1 MDTVKVYNNTDIII
15 LPASSPFI
23 LNVESL
29 SATSPTLV
37 VRLMPRRHVVSRGR
51 KRRRRRRNKR
61 TEREEKEG
69 GQRGGGTLLSRLT
82 PGKFVYLAQIT
93 LPARKVSTLRMLIAM
108 RWPTVFDEEN
118 SS

>member
-1 MDTVKVYNNTDIII
+1 M
-15 LPASSPFI
+15 
-23 LNVESL
+23 ESL

-37 VRLMPRRHVVSRGR
+37 VRRHVVSLGVV
-51 KRRRRRRNKR
+51 
-61 TEREEKEG
+61 EGEKQRSGEG
-69 GQRGGGTLLSRLT
+69 GGKEEGQGEGGGGTLLSRLT